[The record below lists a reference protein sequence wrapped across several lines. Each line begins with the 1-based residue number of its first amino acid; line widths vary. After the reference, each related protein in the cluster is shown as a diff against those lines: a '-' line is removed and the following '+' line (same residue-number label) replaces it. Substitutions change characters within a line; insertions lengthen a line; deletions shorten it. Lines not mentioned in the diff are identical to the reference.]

1 MKRVV
6 IIGAGPC
13 GLVAL
18 KEMREAGHEAILFE
32 KSSKLGGVFATST
45 VYPNLHLTISNWAMA
60 FSDFPDPERL
70 RYSTAQEYLRY
81 LQLYAR
87 HFGLER
93 YITYDAEV
101 TSARTSN
108 EIWHLEVHKRLKPQT
123 ISHIEAD
130 ALVVATGANQV
141 ANKIPDGLADF
152 IGGVM
157 HSSQYDEGF
166 KQEVAAK
173 KLRVLVVGGGE
184 SGADISAELGE
195 LSPNVTV
202 WMRRAACVGPRYLN
216 RVGEMQQIEANKTQ
230 DFPANGF
237 LEAATTNRM
246 SAAQN
251 VLQVSCFDRFES
263 ERQTRPVSN
272 PKERSVYR
280 EIKREANIVLCH
292 SMHTV
297 SFAESYGSAFLM
309 NDQATYVTKNQRM
322 CEALQ
327 QGSIEVLVSPTISTS
342 GRICEFR
349 TNDHLKLHREFDVI
363 LLCSGFHAEFPWLK
377 LKNFNAD
384 PRSWFLHCFPEGL
397 GRCLFF
403 LGYARPHQGGIPA
416 MAEMLARYIALLL
429 RGNRVLPRDY
439 TDQARCDAIAE
450 QEYYHLSPKLQA
462 ALCAAFRAAHH
473 PAYAWSFF
481 SEGLGRLGATQPTHF
496 HRLKQNHT
504 EASWDLEGI
513 HSMAAGPVNSRF
525 WLRFQVHSD
534 GLTPPASSVRT
545 SFPQFPQLPTELRL
559 QIWKYLLLPRII
571 LVTCQDHDS
580 KMELDLELRSRPSRR
595 LVPAMLHV
603 NHEARSVALE
613 HYEIAFGWKVPTV
626 LADLDIQPFS
636 QNHNDEPL
644 GLATPQ
650 WTEPHIYFN
659 FAQDALFLLGELEPC
674 TATGFNS
681 PLTYFLDREE
691 TKRVRKVAVAFRALR
706 HGESGSQQ
714 VFGTLFHVVDRI
726 KPPNGRIL
734 ICVNEGDEL
743 THTLMGGEAPLV
755 PGGMDYATR
764 RRLSRVRQSEP
775 NDIVIGSIGRLSL
788 DDEVDRR
795 EILERYQRHDATP
808 QTQEENIIQQIWRN
822 WYRGSIVTS
831 SLANMKFWL
840 IREGELEGYIKEDA

>member
-6 IIGAGPC
+6 IIGSGPC

-32 KSSKLGGVFATST
+32 KSSRLGGVFATST

-87 HFGLER
+87 HFDLER
-93 YITYDAEV
+93 YITCDAEV

-108 EIWHLEVHKRLKPQT
+108 EIWHLEVHKRLKPQA

-152 IGGVM
+152 SGRVM
-157 HSSQYDEGF
+157 HSSQYDEAF

-195 LSPNVTV
+195 LSPNITV
-202 WMRRAACVGPRYLN
+202 WVRRAACVGPRYLN

-251 VLQVSCFDRFES
+251 VYAYGFFRRILWYA
-263 ERQTRPVSN
+263 PVLN
-272 PKERSVYR
+272 R
-280 EIKREANIVLCH
+280 VLN
-292 SMHTV
+292 SMNLDST
-297 SFAESYGSAFLM
+297 GSAFLM

-377 LKNFNAD
+377 LKDFNAD

-403 LGYARPHQGGIPA
+403 VGYARPHQGGIPA
-416 MAEMLARYIALLL
+416 MAEMLARYIALIL
-429 RGNRVLPRDY
+429 RGDRVLPPDY
-439 TDQARCDAIAE
+439 TDKARCDAIAE
-450 QEYYHLSPKLQA
+450 QEYYHLSPNLRTLVDYNAFLESTARRIGCEPRLPALCILLFNLHLLGVMQIVQHFLRLPGLPVPGLQA
-462 ALCAAFRAAHH
+462 PAFLWLATVVGFL
-473 PAYAWSFF
+473 AY
-481 SEGLGRLGATQPTHF
+481 
-496 HRLKQNHT
+496 
-504 EASWDLEGI
+504 D
-513 HSMAAGPVNSRF
+513 
-525 WLRFQVHSD
+525 D
-534 GLTPPASSVRT
+534 GLLIKWWFYPNWSVWYRQRGPGASPGHLYETLNRMKLWRSTAITRGFVLLIFWIVPTYYLQRLLSVLLFVPHIILYMLGL
-545 SFPQFPQLPTELRL
+545 SFPKAWGGLLRPKL
-559 QIWKYLLLPRII
+559 FVLHSNPWRF
-571 LVTCQDHDS
+571 S
-580 KMELDLELRSRPSRR
+580 DLFMP
-595 LVPAMLHV
+595 
-603 NHEARSVALE
+603 
-613 HYEIAFGWKVPTV
+613 
-626 LADLDIQPFS
+626 
-636 QNHNDEPL
+636 
-644 GLATPQ
+644 
-650 WTEPHIYFN
+650 
-659 FAQDALFLLGELEPC
+659 
-674 TATGFNS
+674 
-681 PLTYFLDREE
+681 
-691 TKRVRKVAVAFRALR
+691 
-706 HGESGSQQ
+706 
-714 VFGTLFHVVDRI
+714 
-726 KPPNGRIL
+726 
-734 ICVNEGDEL
+734 
-743 THTLMGGEAPLV
+743 
-755 PGGMDYATR
+755 
-764 RRLSRVRQSEP
+764 
-775 NDIVIGSIGRLSL
+775 
-788 DDEVDRR
+788 
-795 EILERYQRHDATP
+795 
-808 QTQEENIIQQIWRN
+808 
-822 WYRGSIVTS
+822 
-831 SLANMKFWL
+831 
-840 IREGELEGYIKEDA
+840 